1 MQAYFETE
9 AYLPVNHSLN
19 LQLPDDI
26 PAGKVRIA
34 VIYEKPSQNDNNKFI
49 DEKGS
54 AQALLNALKAN
65 PLQGEAQLSDAQI
78 TAQIAEIES
87 SWES

>member
-19 LQLPDDI
+19 IRLPDEI

-34 VIYEKPSQNDNNKFI
+34 VIYEKPSQNDNNENMADFL
-49 DEKGS
+49 DS
-54 AQALLNALKAN
+54 LPLNA
-65 PLQGEAQLSDAQI
+65 QGRSSTDIEKQI
-78 TAQIAEIES
+78 NEERN
-87 SWES
+87 SWDDN

>member
-19 LQLPDDI
+19 IKLPDEI

-34 VIYEKPSQNDNNKFI
+34 VIYEKPSENLDQFLDLLPLNTQGRSNADISQQINEERDSWGDN
-49 DEKGS
+49 
-54 AQALLNALKAN
+54 
-65 PLQGEAQLSDAQI
+65 
-78 TAQIAEIES
+78 
-87 SWES
+87 